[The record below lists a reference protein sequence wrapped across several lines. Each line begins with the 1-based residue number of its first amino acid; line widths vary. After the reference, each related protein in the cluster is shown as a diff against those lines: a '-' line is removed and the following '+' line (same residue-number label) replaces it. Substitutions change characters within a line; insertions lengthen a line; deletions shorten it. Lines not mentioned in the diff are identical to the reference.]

1 MQNLAKQVKNQYLVQ
16 RGLIG
21 AANAVPLMQL
31 ADASKFER
39 CALLALSVSFQRGEL
54 SKARQ
59 ALKNGNAYLAACY
72 INSFKAEKRAS
83 GFLLTFG
90 NK

>member
-1 MQNLAKQVKNQYLVQ
+1 MGNLAKQVKNQYLVQ

-21 AANAVPLMQL
+21 AASAVPLMQL
-31 ADASKFER
+31 ADATTFER
-39 CALLALSVSFQRGEL
+39 CGLQALSISFQRLQL

-59 ALKNGNAYLAACY
+59 ALKNGDAYLASCY
-72 INSFKAEKRAS
+72 IGSFRSEKRAS

-90 NK
+90 SK